1 VAPVALSPPGS
12 EALTVDAME
21 YRPSLE
27 ILEGEDPDLLQCL
40 LTNTVAE
47 PPTSLAFHVGSSGPG
62 DARAAGDHG
71 AGKVGAADAIGDAS
85 PAFGPAA
92 SVEAPPI
99 MTPSA
104 RLHAGG

>member
-12 EALTVDAME
+12 EALAVDAME

-47 PPTSLAFHVGSSGPG
+47 PPTSLAFHVGSSGPE

-71 AGKVGAADAIGDAS
+71 ARKVGAADAIGDAS

-104 RLHAGG
+104 GLRAGG